1 MSWDGTHATCAG
13 EKKVAAP
20 HQKRDPGGLK
30 EKAATE
36 KTTADGKPTIIYIY
50 ECQQIT
56 GIFHLFIMFICLK
69 VQT

>member
-1 MSWDGTHATCAG
+1 MSWDGAHATCAG

-50 ECQQIT
+50 IYMNVNKLREYS
-56 GIFHLFIMFICLK
+56 ICL
-69 VQT
+69 